1 MRCEYLNVPTKPF
14 VSPNNKNENNNS
26 LNVKSAFNLRTSEN
40 RNYISYV
47 SKRLE
52 NNCSGVNKN
61 YINKDDNSCNTPRK
75 LGVNNPLRIF
85 VEQLNINSKRNKF
98 TSRL

>member
-1 MRCEYLNVPTKPF
+1 MLCEYLNVPTKLF
-14 VSPNNKNENNNS
+14 ISPNNKNENNNS
-26 LNVKSAFNLRTSEN
+26 LNIKNAFNLRTSEN
-40 RNYISYV
+40 RNYISYA

>member
-1 MRCEYLNVPTKPF
+1 MLCEYLNVPTKPF

-40 RNYISYV
+40 R
-47 SKRLE
+47 
-52 NNCSGVNKN
+52 N